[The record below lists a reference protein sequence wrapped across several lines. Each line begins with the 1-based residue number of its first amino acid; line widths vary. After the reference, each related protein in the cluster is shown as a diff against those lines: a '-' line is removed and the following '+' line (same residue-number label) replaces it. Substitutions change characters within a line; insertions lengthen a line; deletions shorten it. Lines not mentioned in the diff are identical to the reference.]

1 MNINK
6 YIEKHSKINDDKK
19 GKLSITLCVPLKK
32 EITYARELS
41 EDSEHVKLGSQ
52 DIALYLEHKGYKNL
66 KVIET
71 HSIDNKHPRG
81 LNATWV
87 FKYANQKVARK
98 RKTSSE
104 K

>member
-6 YIEKHSKINDDKK
+6 YIEKYSKINDDKK

-87 FKYANQKVARK
+87 FKYTSQNTRK
-98 RKTSSE
+98 RKTPSE